1 MLVAVTFAAIA
12 LTGTAFMV
20 WFLLALLLDSAPSTC
35 CWIVPI
41 SHEAERECVEALR
54 SSFIDED
61 YHTCGRKY
69 SNSYVE
75 LLENEDHAKEH
86 TSSLISIDVR
96 PTPGR
101 VGWRTIHPIHGAV
114 FHHWR
119 QFDRADRAAGNA
131 RRIES
136 TASGSRALAR

>member
-20 WFLLALLLDSAPSTC
+20 WFLLALLLDDAPSTC

-41 SHEAERECVEALR
+41 RDEQESESAEALR
-54 SSFIDED
+54 SNFVDED

-69 SNSYVE
+69 CNSYAE
-75 LLENEDHAKEH
+75 LLGNQVLENEDHAKEH

-101 VGWRTIHPIHGAV
+101 MGWRSIHPIHGAV
-114 FHHWR
+114 FHHGR
-119 QFDRADRAAGNA
+119 QFGRADRAAGNA
-131 RRIES
+131 R
-136 TASGSRALAR
+136 